1 MIKKNFVDKNILLYK
16 RISKIFYKFYHRI
29 FVILFHIAEIIR
41 SCFRPRQRLPRIVIK
56 NLNFLLIYDK

>member
-1 MIKKNFVDKNILLYK
+1 MIKKNFIDKNILLYK

-41 SCFRPRQRLPRIVIK
+41 SCFWPRQRLPRIVIK
-56 NLNFLLIYDK
+56 NLNFLLMYDK